1 MILIFLSLSLFK
13 LLVWVDPLDGTK
25 EYTQGPEV
33 SHEVTV
39 LIGVSWKGKPIAGV
53 MNQPFYKRSDEILGR
68 YLWGIVGLGAFDSL
82 QGKLSAPQRVSD
94 SMRRIVTTRSHMTG
108 IIKRDLT
115 SIPNSQLLQCGGAG
129 YKVLTVIDGLADCYI
144 YPRDGTKRWD
154 TCAPEAILRSLGG
167 KLTDVFGK
175 DYDYARNELNVVENC
190 HGLVASIHG
199 DAEHSVYLNQLS
211 DELKRNVL
219 DEATQLIENK
229 KKQQQQHQKQ

>member
-1 MILIFLSLSLFK
+1 M
-13 LLVWVDPLDGTK
+13 WVDPLDGTK

-53 MNQPFYKRSDEILGR
+53 MNQPFYKSAATNEPILGR
-68 YLWGIVGLGAFDSL
+68 YLWGIVGLGAYDSL
-82 QGKLSAPQRVSD
+82 HGQLRAPQKPSEGP
-94 SMRRIVTTRSHMTG
+94 RRIVTTRSHMTG

-115 SIPNSQLLQCGGAG
+115 SIPNSQLLQFGGAG
-129 YKVLTVIDGLADCYI
+129 YKVLSVIDGLADCYI

-175 DYDYARNELNVVENC
+175 DYDYGRNELNVVENC

-219 DEATQLIENK
+219 DEATQLIESK
-229 KKQQQQHQKQ
+229 KKQQQKSAS